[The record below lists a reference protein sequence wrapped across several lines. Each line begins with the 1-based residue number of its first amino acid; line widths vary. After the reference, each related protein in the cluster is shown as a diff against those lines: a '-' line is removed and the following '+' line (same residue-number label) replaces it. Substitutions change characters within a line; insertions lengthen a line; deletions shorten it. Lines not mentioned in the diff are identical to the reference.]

1 MTRKTH
7 ANMQFIAHEIN
18 NKKVVELTT
27 SEEIFKTLEEATD
40 LMGNVYYQGFDKL
53 IVYEKNIS
61 PDFFDLK
68 TKLAGDILQKFA
80 TYNLQLAIVG
90 DFNFDSKSL
99 ADFIYESNKGN
110 LINFKSTLQ
119 LALS

>member
-1 MTRKTH
+1 
-7 ANMQFIAHEIN
+7 MQFIAHEIN

-110 LINFKSTLQ
+110 FINFKSTLQ

>member
-1 MTRKTH
+1 
-7 ANMQFIAHEIN
+7 MQFIAHEIN
-18 NKKVVELTT
+18 NKKIVELTT

-53 IVYEKNIS
+53 IIYEKNIS
-61 PDFFDLK
+61 PDFFNLK

-80 TYNLQLAIVG
+80 TYNLQLVIVG
-90 DFNFDSKSL
+90 DFNFGSKSL